1 VIIRNVGT
9 ELSKMMLGEQSNVRD
24 PCRVDRELYPEKS
37 VVEAAHESNA
47 HDMMPRQTDA
57 FVTHDMMIM

>member
-1 VIIRNVGT
+1 MIIRNVGT

-37 VVEAAHESNA
+37 VVEAAQQRTR
-47 HDMMPRQTDA
+47 HDPS
-57 FVTHDMMIM
+57 VS